1 MINAVLYDIVANRPL
16 SFNNEV
22 SETVYPERT
31 NPNYKYFVPFEPYT
45 DPNKDQRLYD
55 YQRKETPLNTP
66 HPVYGIYG
74 QWLIEHDYTKRTQA
88 EVFISIENARRVANA
103 TLIDHDLYSMSI
115 GIVIKKL
122 NNELLTND
130 ENSVLLN
137 CVSVHNK
144 LIQNYTNE
152 INMKAAWI
160 ANQSINID
168 SGWEK
173 N

>member
-31 NPNYKYFVPFEPYT
+31 NPNYKYFVPFEPFA

-55 YQRKETPLNTP
+55 YQRVETPVNIA
-66 HPVYGIYG
+66 HPIYTIYN
-74 QWLIEHDYTKRTQA
+74 QWLIEHEYTKRTQQ

-103 TLIDHDLYSMSI
+103 SLIDNDLYSMSI

-122 NNELLTND
+122 NNELLTSE
-130 ENSVLLN
+130 ENSILLMA
-137 CVSVHNK
+137 VDIHNK
-144 LIQNYTNE
+144 LMQNYTNE
-152 INMKAAWI
+152 INMKAAWV
-160 ANQSINID
+160 ANQNINID
-168 SGWEK
+168 AGWK
-173 N
+173 KK